1 MKTEN
6 QHIMVSVCCLTYN
19 HEKYIAQAV
28 EGFLMQKTDFA
39 IEIIIGEDCSGD
51 RTRDILEDYVSRYPN
66 RIMLI
71 TSPYNVGASNNGV
84 RVFKAARGKYIAV
97 CDGDDYWT
105 DPLKLQ
111 KQVDFLE
118 KNENFVMCGHYSR
131 KILENNEIHYNNFN
145 PKPLVYS
152 FNDVM
157 KEKNTNTATLTIM
170 FRNSVEIG
178 HMFTSDWFLQC
189 YAPDKFIK
197 LYTTYISG
205 KRIYVL
211 PETMSC
217 YRKHSG
223 GVWSSLK
230 PHTLKQKELS
240 DLYLI
245 IKVFSYSWWQKLNL
259 FLLYLK
265 KYFLFEVKV
274 RSLQSALNTIRMICV
289 R

>member
-1 MKTEN
+1 
-6 QHIMVSVCCLTYN
+6 MVSICCLTYN

-28 EGFLMQKTDFA
+28 EGFIMQETNFA
-39 IEIIIGEDCSGD
+39 FEIIIGEDCSKDG
-51 RTRDILEDYVSRYPN
+51 TRKILEEYVSRYPDK
-66 RIMLI
+66 IKLI
-71 TSPYNVGASNNGV
+71 TSAYNVGASNNGV

-118 KNENFVMCGHYSR
+118 RNEKFVMCGHYSK
-131 KILENNEIHYNNFN
+131 KITENNEIHYINFN

-152 FNDVM
+152 FSDVM
-157 KEKNTNTATLTIM
+157 AEKNTNTSTLTIL

-178 HMFTSDWFLQC
+178 KMFTSDWFLKC
-189 YAPDKFIK
+189 HAPDKFIK
-197 LYTTYISG
+197 LYTTFVSG
-205 KRIYVL
+205 KYIYVL

-217 YRKHSG
+217 YRMHTG

-230 PHTLKQKELS
+230 PDVLKQKELS

-245 IKVFSYSWWQKLNL
+245 IKIFSYSWWQKMKL
-259 FLLYLK
+259 FSLYLK
-265 KYFLFEVKV
+265 KYFLFEVKE
-274 RSLQSALNTIRMICV
+274 RSLQSAFNTIRMICV